1 MNIPRPL
8 QRLLR
13 HPRLP
18 RRTVRIQLTLL
29 YGGLFLLC
37 GTGLLATT
45 YVLLQH
51 SSFGFVQNSQEGIL
65 MVREDGTA
73 FMVRPDGVQP
83 LAEDAETPEDANSVA
98 SPTPPP
104 DLNPPPDGAP
114 TPQQVQAAQF
124 LLAEVANSQKSAFL
138 TRSGAALALMSAV
151 SLVLGWLVAGRIL
164 RPVRTITTS
173 TRQISATNLH
183 QRLTLQGPDDELK
196 ELGDTIDDLLTR
208 LEASFQ
214 SQRRF
219 VANASHELRTPLA
232 RQRTVVQ
239 VALADPDATVDSL
252 RTAHERVLNAT
263 YQQER
268 LIDALLTLARGER
281 GLDRR
286 QPVDLTDVATAV
298 LLAREA
304 EAGRRGL
311 RLTTQLDEAHTLG
324 DPHLIERLAVNLVD
338 NALRYNVAP
347 GRLEVSTATK
357 VNTAVLTVTNT
368 GPLVPADQVSR
379 LFQPFQR
386 LDTDRTHH
394 DGGLGLGLSIVQA
407 IATAHAATI
416 TAHPLPNGGMEI
428 TVTFPGAARGQ
439 SVSPA
444 TPGRISTPRLTT

>member
-1 MNIPRPL
+1 MRIARPY
-8 QRLLR
+8 
-13 HPRLP
+13 LP
-18 RRTVRIQLTLL
+18 RRTVRIRLTLL

-37 GTGLLATT
+37 GSGLLATT

-65 MVREDGTA
+65 VVSESGTA
-73 FMVRPDGVQP
+73 FMVRSNGVQP
-83 LAEDAETPEDANSVA
+83 LAEDAETPEVVDSVA
-98 SPTPPP
+98 SPS
-104 DLNPPPDGAP
+104 PDGAP
-114 TPQQVQAAQF
+114 TPQQLQAAQF
-124 LLAEVANSQKSAFL
+124 LLAEVASSQKHAFL
-138 TRSGAALALMSAV
+138 TRSVAALALMSAV

-173 TRQISATNLH
+173 ARQISATNLH
-183 QRLTLQGPDDELK
+183 QRLALQGPDDELK

-239 VALADPDATVDSL
+239 VALADPDATVESL
-252 RTAHERVLNAT
+252 RTAHELVLGAT
-263 YQQER
+263 YQQDR

-286 QPVDLTDVATAV
+286 QPVDLTDVATEV
-298 LLAREA
+298 LLARET

-324 DPHLIERLAVNLVD
+324 DPRLIERLVVNLVD
-338 NALRYNVAP
+338 NALRYNVAA
-347 GRLEVSTATK
+347 GRLELSTTTRAGA
-357 VNTAVLTVTNT
+357 AVLTVTNT
-368 GPLVPADQVSR
+368 GPTVPADQISR

-386 LDTDRTHH
+386 LDADRTH
-394 DGGLGLGLSIVQA
+394 DGPGLGLGLSIVQA
-407 IATAHAATI
+407 IATAHGAAV
-416 TAHPLPNGGMEI
+416 TAHPGAEGGMAI
-428 TVTFPGAARGQ
+428 TVTFPGAQLATVAGLQASTTSTKRG
-439 SVSPA
+439 
-444 TPGRISTPRLTT
+444 R